1 METKKSI
8 VVLGGGITGLAA
20 AWYLQKHSD
29 HFDVTLFEKS
39 DRLGGVIGSHREG
52 NWLVERGADN
62 FATLIPDALELTRE
76 LGLEGEMIR
85 PNEANRLAR
94 VVAHGN
100 LCPIP
105 QGFSLMQ
112 PTRMDAILAS
122 RVLSLPGK
130 LRVLW
135 EYFVSRRTDSRDESL
150 QDFAI
155 RRLGREAFDRLVEP
169 IVGGIFTAR
178 ADQLSMQA
186 AMPEFVA
193 MERDHGGLIR
203 SFLAKKKKAKQS
215 QDAKHAVAKKASGA
229 RYDQFVA
236 PKQGMQ
242 WWLDQ
247 IVCRLDRVHKKL
259 NTSVKSV
266 EKSGD
271 RWMVEL
277 EDGSSSPFDAV
288 VVALPAPAAKRLFQS
303 KLPELSGYYE
313 QIPYA
318 SSAVA
323 VMVVERDE
331 IAPADLCF
339 GIVVPQVEHRDCLAI
354 SMSSEKY
361 PGRVDEN
368 KVLLRVF
375 MGGAVRPDL
384 NQKSDAE
391 LLEIAWR
398 EVQTLLKLKS
408 RPVWQ
413 SLVRWNE
420 AMPQYHVG
428 HLDRVAAIDAIIQ
441 RDPTLQVA
449 GNAYRGVGIPQCVR
463 SARLAVQQLWNHWK
477 VG

>member
-1 METKKSI
+1 
-8 VVLGGGITGLAA
+8 
-20 AWYLQKHSD
+20 
-29 HFDVTLFEKS
+29 
-39 DRLGGVIGSHREG
+39 
-52 NWLVERGADN
+52 
-62 FATLIPDALELTRE
+62 
-76 LGLEGEMIR
+76 
-85 PNEANRLAR
+85 
-94 VVAHGN
+94 
-100 LCPIP
+100 
-105 QGFSLMQ
+105 
-112 PTRMDAILAS
+112 
-122 RVLSLPGK
+122 
-130 LRVLW
+130 
-135 EYFVSRRTDSRDESL
+135 
-150 QDFAI
+150 
-155 RRLGREAFDRLVEP
+155 
-169 IVGGIFTAR
+169 
-178 ADQLSMQA
+178 
-186 AMPEFVA
+186 
-193 MERDHGGLIR
+193 
-203 SFLAKKKKAKQS
+203 
-215 QDAKHAVAKKASGA
+215 
-229 RYDQFVA
+229 
-236 PKQGMQ
+236 
-242 WWLDQ
+242 
-247 IVCRLDRVHKKL
+247 
-259 NTSVKSV
+259 
-266 EKSGD
+266 
-271 RWMVEL
+271 
-277 EDGSSSPFDAV
+277 
-288 VVALPAPAAKRLFQS
+288 
-303 KLPELSGYYE
+303 
-313 QIPYA
+313 
-318 SSAVA
+318 
-323 VMVVERDE
+323 MVVERDE